1 MAKNQAAWITE
12 AKGKP
17 LKVQEAPDPKPGPGE
32 VVIKNAAIAINPVDW
47 KIQSYGIFLQKFP
60 SILGTDVAGTI
71 EEVGEGVDRLKKGQ
85 RVIGHA
91 AGIATGDSADT
102 AFQLYTKTL
111 EILVSPIP
119 DSLSFEEATVLPLA
133 ISTAAAGLYQK
144 THLALPHPST
154 NPQPTGQTL
163 LVWGG
168 SSSVGATAIQ
178 LAVASGLKVVA
189 TASSRNHDF
198 VKSLGA
204 TAVIDYNSPSVVD
217 EILAAIEAQG
227 GKFAGAY
234 DAISEPGSLKHIGAI
249 TDKLG
254 PASVAV
260 VLPPPDG
267 LTKTIEVKKVVAP
280 SISLE
285 QKDVGDA
292 VWRKFVPQALA
303 SGQLK
308 AKPDPLV
315 VGKGLEKIQEALDKQ
330 QAGVSAKKV
339 VVSL

>member
-1 MAKNQAAWITE
+1 MSKNQAAWITE
-12 AKGKP
+12 PKGKP
-17 LKVQEAPDPKPGPGE
+17 LKVSEAPDPKPGAGE

-47 KIQSYGIFLQKFP
+47 KIQKAGLFIKQYP

-85 RVIGHA
+85 RVIGHMVSLS
-91 AGIATGDSADT
+91 TGDTASA
-102 AFQLYTKTL
+102 AFQLYSKTF

-133 ISTAAAGLYQK
+133 ISTASAGLYQK
-144 THLALPHPST
+144 THLALPYPST

-178 LAVASGLKVVA
+178 LAAASGLKVVA
-189 TASSRNHDF
+189 TASSKNHDF

-204 TAVIDYNSPSVVD
+204 AAVIDYNSSNVVD
-217 EILAAIEAQG
+217 EILAAIEQQG

-234 DAISEPGSLKHIGAI
+234 DAISEPGSLKHIGAV

-254 PASVAV
+254 PSPVAV
-260 VLPPPDG
+260 VLPPPEG
-267 LTKTIEVKKVVAP
+267 LTKTSEHKHVFAI
-280 SISLE
+280 SIALQHKE
-285 QKDVGDA
+285 VGDA
-292 VWRKFVPQALA
+292 VWRKFIPEALA
-303 SGQLK
+303 SGQFK

-315 VGKGLEKIQEALDKQ
+315 VGKGLEKVQEGLDKQ

-339 VVSL
+339 VISL